1 MILLKQ
7 MSILFLIMLVGFI
20 ARKRGIFG
28 ENSGKLMSAIVV
40 NIANPAM
47 ILSGCINQEN
57 RLSGRELLMD
67 FGLAVLMYGAMMLI
81 AQLAPLV
88 FRVQPSDRGMYKV
101 MTVFTNMG
109 FMGFPLISATYG
121 QDALVYASLFLL
133 PFNVLIYTYGIR
145 MICGSSGADGSREN
159 PLKKIFNVGIIACI
173 VALFFYCTGIRV
185 PETAESVI
193 TYLSNLTAPLSM
205 LVIGDSLT
213 QIRVKELVTDV
224 RLVLFV
230 LARLIAVPVVF
241 LLLLRMLPIDEKMLD
256 VCLIVLATPVASMS
270 AMLAQE
276 YGGDTTLASRGI
288 ALSTVLS
295 VATIPLVSLV
305 I

>member
-1 MILLKQ
+1 MILLQQ
-7 MSILFLIMLVGFI
+7 MTILFLIMLVGFI
-20 ARKRGIFG
+20 ARKKGIFN
-28 ENSGKLMSAIVV
+28 ENSGKLMSGIVV

-47 ILSGCINQEN
+47 ILSGCINQETT
-57 RLSGRELLMD
+57 LSGWELLAD
-67 FGLAVLMYGAMMLI
+67 FGLAVLLYAALMLI
-81 AQLAPLV
+81 ALAVPV
-88 FRVQPSDRGMYKV
+88 IFRVKPSERGIYKV

-121 QDALVYASLFLL
+121 QDALVYASLFLI

-145 MICGSSGADGSREN
+145 MICGSAGTDGSKEN
-159 PLKKIFNVGIIACI
+159 PLKKIFNIGIIACI
-173 VALFFYCTGIRV
+173 IALFFYCTGIHV
-185 PETAESVI
+185 PEVAESWI

-213 QIRVKELVTDV
+213 QIRAKELVEDK

-230 LARLIAVPVVF
+230 LARLIVLPILF
-241 LLLLRMLPIDEKMLD
+241 LLVLGLLPLDDKMMG
-256 VCLIVLATPVASMS
+256 VCLIVLATPVGSMT

-276 YGGDTTLASRGI
+276 YGGDSSLVSKGI

-295 VATIPLVSLV
+295 VVTIPLVSMCV
-305 I
+305 

>member
-7 MSILFLIMLVGFI
+7 MTILFLIMMAGFI
-20 ARKRGIFG
+20 ARKKGILN
-28 ENSGKLMSAIVV
+28 ENSGKLMSGIVV

-57 RLSGRELLMD
+57 TLSGLELLVD
-67 FGLAVLMYGAMMLI
+67 FGLAVLLFGVMMLI
-81 AQLAPLV
+81 AEAVVRV

-145 MICGSSGADGSREN
+145 MICGSAGADGPKEN
-159 PLKKIFNVGIIACI
+159 PLKKIFNIGIISCI
-173 VALFFYCTGIRV
+173 VALFFYCTRIPV
-185 PETAESVI
+185 PEVLESGI

-213 QIRVKELVTDV
+213 QIRVKDLITDR
-224 RLVLFV
+224 RLVLFTLV
-230 LARLIAVPVVF
+230 RLIVIPMIF
-241 LLLLRMLPIDEKMLD
+241 LLLLKMLPIDEKMLG

-295 VATIPLVSLV
+295 VVTMPLVSMM